1 MKKRKTVDLKSL
13 WEKASKTRKVELGS
27 TSIPEPVAVTSVV
40 GSVAQPQ
47 DPPSVV
53 LETIVSQVHNESIP
67 SVDHEIASRELEI
80 ASNDPNTAT
89 TELGEEQEQ
98 QQHRSGEFT
107 EPSTWS
113 PIRDGDDSGDESN
126 DEAIYDIDR
135 LSHDPGNRIPI
146 KRYNVNERNSVI
158 RAFIAL
164 GPCQPW
170 DHDFPIR
177 YIGGKPRRFV
187 PDWFH
192 QFRWLEYSVQKD
204 TAFCFVCYLFKHK
217 LNSSGGDAFVTTGFR
232 NWHMKSRIT
241 KHCGS
246 VNSFHN
252 MAQEK
257 YNLFITPKR
266 SIVEKFATINE
277 NDKADYMSRLSYSIQ
292 CAKYLL
298 RQGLASRGHDES
310 ENSLNKGNF
319 KELLNML
326 AKNFEEVG
334 RVVLKNAPKNCKMT
348 SPEIQRQIA
357 NCCAK
362 ETTKL
367 LMEDLGGNYFAIL
380 ADESSDVYQNE
391 QLALCLRYVDKKGRV
406 VERFLGIVHVESTT
420 SLTLK
425 IAIEKLLMEHNLS
438 WSMVRG
444 QGYDGASNMKGHVNG
459 LKKLI
464 MDECPSAFYVHCFAH
479 QLQLSLVAVAKE
491 NPDCIWFFDQVRFLL
506 NLIGNSCKKAQM
518 LREAQAQRILEA
530 LEFDDIQTGKG
541 LNQEMGLGRPGDTRW
556 GSHYK
561 TVMHLLSLYPSI
573 RKVLTKV
580 GDDRS
585 QGVECAHAQTMLTI
599 FRSYEFV
606 FMAHLM
612 QTVLGFTAD
621 LNYALQKR
629 DQDIVNA
636 VELISLTKLQL
647 HQLREDQGWEDFLKE
662 VESFCVKN
670 KIKIPD
676 MDIFYKPVGRDRRFF
691 VQIKNLHRYRVDMF
705 LSIIDRQLLE
715 LNERFS
721 EVNTELL
728 VCMAAFSPID
738 SFAAFDKDK
747 LVKLAGF
754 YPNDFSLLELRHLPT
769 SLTLYINDMLADER
783 FNNVKTLAELSVK
796 LVETNKYDR
805 HQIVY
810 KLLKLVIVL
819 PVATASVERVFS
831 VMNYVK
837 NKLRNKLGDQYLNDC
852 LVTFI
857 EREFFLQVQDKN
869 IINRFQ
875 AMKERRFK
883 GRL

>member
-1 MKKRKTVDLKSL
+1 MKKKTIDLKSL
-13 WEKASKTRKVELGS
+13 WDRAAKTRKVELGS
-27 TSIPEPVAVTSVV
+27 TSIPEPVTVTSGA
-40 GSVAQPQ
+40 GSEAQPQ
-47 DPPSVV
+47 DPVVPSIV
-53 LETIVSQVHNESIP
+53 LVTNESQVRNESSP
-67 SVDHEIASRELEI
+67 SVDHDKASREPEI
-80 ASNDPNTAT
+80 ASNDPNTTAT
-89 TELGEEQEQ
+89 EAV
-98 QQHRSGEFT
+98 

-113 PIRDGDDSGDESN
+113 RIRDGDDSEDESS
-126 DEAIYDIDR
+126 DEAIYDIDL
-135 LSHDPGNRIPI
+135 LSHDPGKRIPI
-146 KRYNVNERNSVI
+146 KRYNANERNSVI

-170 DHDFPIR
+170 NHDFPIR
-177 YIGGKPRRFV
+177 YIGGKPRRFL
-187 PDWFH
+187 PDWFYE
-192 QFRWLEYSVQKD
+192 FRWLEYSVEKD
-204 TAFCFVCYLFKHK
+204 ATFCLVCYLFKHK
-217 LNSSGGDAFVTTGFR
+217 LNSSGGDAFVSGGFR
-232 NWHMKSRIT
+232 NWHMKSKIT
-241 KHCGS
+241 RHCGS

-252 MAQEK
+252 MAQER
-257 YNLFITPKR
+257 YNSFITPKR
-266 SIVEKFATINE
+266 TIVDKFAAI
-277 NDKADYMSRLSYSIQ
+277 NDKDKAQYMARLSYSIQ

-310 ENSLNKGNF
+310 EGSLNKGNF

-326 AKNFEEVG
+326 AENFEEVAK
-334 RVVLKNAPKNCKMT
+334 VVLKNAPKNYQMT
-348 SPEIQRQIA
+348 APEIQRQIA

-367 LMEDLGGNYFAIL
+367 LMEDLGSNYFAIL

-391 QLALCLRYVDKKGRV
+391 QLTLCLRYVDKKGRV
-406 VERFLGIVHVESTT
+406 VERFLGVVHVENTT

-425 IAIEKLLMEHNLS
+425 TAIEKLLMEHNLS
-438 WSMVRG
+438 LSMVRG
-444 QGYDGASNMKGHVNG
+444 QGYDGASNMKGHANG

-464 MDECPSAFYVHCFAH
+464 MDECPSAYYVHCFAH
-479 QLQLSLVAVAKE
+479 QLQLTLVAVAKE
-491 NPDCIWFFDQVRFLL
+491 NPDCVWFFDQVRILL

-518 LREAQAQRILEA
+518 LREAQAQRIVEA
-530 LEFDDIQTGKG
+530 LELDDIETGKG

-561 TVMHLLSLYPSI
+561 TVMHLLSLYPAI
-573 RKVLTKV
+573 RKVLVKV

-585 QGVECAHAQTMLTI
+585 QGVECSHAQTMLTI

-621 LNYALQKR
+621 LNYALQKK

-662 VESFCVKN
+662 VDSFCVKN

-691 VQIKNLHRYRVDMF
+691 VKIKNLHRFRVDMF
-705 LSIIDRQLLE
+705 LSVIDRQLLE
-715 LNERFS
+715 LNERFD

-728 VCMAAFSPID
+728 ICMASFNPIN

-754 YPNDFSLLELRHLPT
+754 YPNDFSVLELRHLPS

-783 FNNVKTLAELSVK
+783 FKNVRTLAESTLVPLDPPEELTVGEHLPAKVSSV
-796 LVETNKYDR
+796 
-805 HQIVY
+805 
-810 KLLKLVIVL
+810 
-819 PVATASVERVFS
+819 
-831 VMNYVK
+831 
-837 NKLRNKLGDQYLNDC
+837 LG
-852 LVTFI
+852 VTDA
-857 EREFFLQVQDKN
+857 R
-869 IINRFQ
+869 
-875 AMKERRFK
+875 
-883 GRL
+883 